1 MKKSYIKTPTSISYS
16 HLVEKNYTFSPSQY
30 MNFIMPNENFLYVRD
45 FLSRP
50 LQRKDLG
57 VEVGSL
63 NYIRKSPFY
72 FLRTKA
78 LQQHSFLPEITN
90 ETALPIMPNC
100 FVKMNLKKGDLIIS
114 KDSNIGEIVILDKD
128 YPNFMLSGALYKL
141 PVIDKKYYL
150 LAFIKHNIFREQLD
164 FMVPKGA
171 TIRHAKTMFLDCK
184 IPMPN
189 YNEENTI
196 KFIEILTQAIIN
208 KEQLIKERH
217 ESILQLIEQELLNN
231 QKPNKFKFELPTI
244 NEIEN
249 IGRLDTNLYREH
261 FKKIVFQ
268 IENYTKGFQTIQE
281 LGFSLSRGQNLQVS
295 NIGKSVYS
303 KKKYKNFYTLML
315 PKFLSKY
322 GTVDKVEFLGN
333 PNSLKT
339 LRKGDLIFGA
349 EGFEKG
355 RSIVIIEEQDR
366 VITNIHGITIQQE
379 EHNVNKAIFVKCCL
393 DYLRSKGL
401 IDLYA
406 VGGNGGS
413 LAQKYWD
420 IIPFPKFDKS
430 KQKEIALLYHNPDSN
445 YQTGTFTLDN
455 FLEQDNA
462 FNETAGIYEL
472 DKTAKQLKE
481 ILNKTIEDIANDKEV
496 KIAFKQES
504 LMYDK

>member
-1 MKKSYIKTPTSISYS
+1 MSNSYVRTPTAISFS
-16 HLVEKNYTFSPSQY
+16 HIVEKDFTLSSSQY
-30 MNFIMPNENFLYVRD
+30 MDLVMPNQNFLYVRD
-45 FLSRP
+45 FLVRP

-63 NYIRKSPFY
+63 NYIGKSTHY

-78 LQQHSFLPEITN
+78 LKQHTFSPEIAS

-128 YPNFMLSGALYKL
+128 YPNYMLSGALYKL
-141 PVIDKKYYL
+141 PVSEKKYYL
-150 LAFIKHNIFREQLD
+150 LAFIKHNVFREQLD

-171 TIRHAKTMFLDCK
+171 TIRHAKTLFLDCK

-189 YNEENTI
+189 HNSDNTI
-196 KFIEILTQAIIN
+196 KFVEMLTQAIIN
-208 KEQLIKERH
+208 KEQLIKNRFEN
-217 ESILQLIEQELLNN
+217 ILNLIEQELLSN
-231 QKPNKFKFELPTI
+231 QKSNKFKFELPNI

-268 IENYTKGFQTIQE
+268 IENYTNGFQTIQE

-295 NIGKSVYS
+295 NIGDSVYS
-303 KKKYKNFYTLML
+303 KKKYNRFYTLML

-322 GTVDKVEFLGN
+322 GTVDKIEYLGN

-339 LRKGDLIFGA
+339 LKKGDLIFGA

-379 EHNVNKAIFVKCCL
+379 EHNVNKAIFAKCCL
-393 DYLRSKGL
+393 DYFRSKGL

-420 IIPFPKFDKS
+420 LIPFPKFDKK
-430 KQKEIALLYHNPDSN
+430 KQDEISLLYHNPNSN
-445 YQTGTFTLDN
+445 YQAETFTLDN

-481 ILNKTIEDIANDKEV
+481 ILNKAIDDIANDREV
-496 KIAFKQES
+496 YIGFK
-504 LMYDK
+504 

>member
-1 MKKSYIKTPTSISYS
+1 MSNSYVKTPTAISFS
-16 HLVEKNYTFSPSQY
+16 HIVEKDFTLSSSQY
-30 MNFIMPNENFLYVRD
+30 MDLVMPNKNFLFVRD
-45 FLSRP
+45 FISRP

-63 NYIRKSPFY
+63 NYIGKSTHY

-78 LQQHSFLPEITN
+78 LQQHTFLPEITS

-128 YPNFMLSGALYKL
+128 YPSYMLSGALYKL
-141 PVIDKKYYL
+141 PVSEKKYYL
-150 LAFIKHNIFREQLD
+150 LAFIKHNVFREQLD

-171 TIRHAKTMFLDCK
+171 TIRHAKTLFLDCK

-189 YNEENTI
+189 HNSINTI
-196 KFIEILTQAIIN
+196 KFVELLTQAIIS
-208 KEQLIKERH
+208 KEQLIKNRH
-217 ESILQLIEQELLNN
+217 ESILNYIEQEILSN
-231 QKPNKFKFELPTI
+231 QKPNKFKFELPKI
-244 NEIEN
+244 REIEN

-268 IENYTKGFQTIQE
+268 IENYTNGFQTIQE

-295 NIGKSVYS
+295 NIGDSVYS
-303 KKKYKNFYTLML
+303 KKKYNKFYTLML

-322 GTVDKVEFLGN
+322 GTVDKIEYLGN

-339 LRKGDLIFGA
+339 LQKGDLIFGA

-355 RSIVIIEEQDR
+355 RSIVIIEEKDR

-393 DYLRSKGL
+393 DYLRGKGL

-420 IIPFPKFDKS
+420 IIPFPKFDKT
-430 KQKEIALLYHNPDSN
+430 KQDEISSLYHNPNSN
-445 YQTGTFTLDN
+445 YQADAFTLEN

-472 DKTAKQLKE
+472 DNTAKQLKE
-481 ILNKTIEDIANDKEV
+481 ILNKAIDDIANDREV
-496 KIAFKQES
+496 DVGFK
-504 LMYDK
+504 

>member
-1 MKKSYIKTPTSISYS
+1 MSNSYIKTPTSISFS
-16 HLVEKNYTFSPSQY
+16 HIVEKDFTLSSSQY
-30 MNFIMPNENFLYVRD
+30 MDLVMPNQNFLYVRD

-63 NYIRKSPFY
+63 NYIGKSTHY

-78 LQQHSFLPEITN
+78 LQDHTFLPEVTS

-128 YPNFMLSGALYKL
+128 YPNYMLSGALYKL
-141 PVIDKKYYL
+141 PVSDKKYYL

-171 TIRHAKTMFLDCK
+171 TIRHAKTLFLDCK

-189 YNEENTI
+189 RNADNTI
-196 KFIEILTQAIIN
+196 KFVELLTQAIIN
-208 KEQLIKERH
+208 KEKLIRERH
-217 ESILQLIEQELLNN
+217 EAILKVIETELLEN
-231 QKPNKFKFELPTI
+231 QKPNKFKFELPNI
-244 NEIEN
+244 KEIEN

-268 IENYTKGFQTIQE
+268 IENYKNGIQTIQE

-295 NIGKSVYS
+295 NIGDSIYS
-303 KKKYKNFYTLML
+303 KKKYNKFYTLML

-322 GTVDKVEFLGN
+322 GTVDKIEYLGN

-339 LRKGDLIFGA
+339 LQKGDLIFGA

-393 DYLRSKGL
+393 DYLRNKGL

-420 IIPFPKFDKS
+420 IIPFPKFDKT
-430 KQKEIALLYHNPDSN
+430 KQDEIALLYHNPNSN
-445 YQTGTFTLDN
+445 YQADTFSLDN

-481 ILNKTIEDIANDKEV
+481 ILNKAIDDIANDREV
-496 KIAFKQES
+496 NINFTV
-504 LMYDK
+504 

>member
-1 MKKSYIKTPTSISYS
+1 MSNSYVKTPTAISFS
-16 HLVEKNYTFSPSQY
+16 DIVEKEFTLSSSQY
-30 MNFIMPNENFLYVRD
+30 MDLVMPNENFLYVKD

-63 NYIRKSPFY
+63 NYIGKSTHY

-78 LQQHSFLPEITN
+78 LQQHSFLPEITG
-90 ETALPIMPNC
+90 ETALPIMPGC
-100 FVKMNLKKGDLIIS
+100 FVRMNLIKGDLIIS

-141 PVIDKKYYL
+141 PVSDKKFYL

-171 TIRHAKTMFLDCK
+171 TIRHAKTLFLDCK

-189 YNEENTI
+189 INADETI
-196 KFIEILTQAIIN
+196 KFVELLTQAIIN

-217 ESILQLIEQELLNN
+217 EKILQQIEQELLNN
-231 QKPNKFKFELPTI
+231 QKSNKFKFELPTI

-249 IGRLDTNLYREH
+249 TGRLDTNLYREH
-261 FKKIVFQ
+261 FKQIVFQ
-268 IENYTKGFQTIQE
+268 IQNYTKGFQTIHE

-295 NIGKSVYS
+295 NIGDSVYS

-322 GTVDKVEFLGN
+322 GTVDKVEYLGN

-339 LRKGDLIFGA
+339 LKKGDLIFGA

-420 IIPFPKFDKS
+420 IIPFPNFPEP
-430 KQKEIALLYHNPDSN
+430 KQKEIALLYHNPESI
-445 YQTGTFTLDN
+445 YQTETFTLDN

-472 DKTAKQLKE
+472 DKTGKQLKE
-481 ILNKTIEDIANDKEV
+481 ILNKAIDDIANDKDVE
-496 KIAFKQES
+496 ICFK
-504 LMYDK
+504 

>member
-128 YPNFMLSGALYKL
+128 YPNFMLSGALYRL

-164 FMVPKGA
+164 FMVPKGS

-189 YNEENTI
+189 QNTENTI
-196 KFIEILTQAIIN
+196 KFVELLTQAIIN

-217 ESILQLIEQELLNN
+217 ENIFQKIEHELLSN

-244 NEIEN
+244 NEINETS
-249 IGRLDTNLYREH
+249 RLDTGIYTEQ
-261 FKKIVFQ
+261 FKKINFLVK
-268 IENYTKGFQTIQE
+268 NYKNGYFNINPNKIKSGSTPEVRFIGNFKTLKYRWVTPTHCSDYGTLEEERI
-281 LGFSLSRGQNLQVS
+281 NLQGNN
-295 NIGKSVYS
+295 NINEDCILLINRTSKGGIGEYVGIAGYYDFNDFGKGHHNQGMYRVFNYE
-303 KKKYKNFYTLML
+303 KHK
-315 PKFLSKY
+315 
-322 GTVDKVEFLGN
+322 
-333 PNSLKT
+333 
-339 LRKGDLIFGA
+339 LIFMLCFLNCSLMRTYCAGL
-349 EGFEKG
+349 
-355 RSIVIIEEQDR
+355 SIGSKMKELKM
-366 VITNIHGITIQQE
+366 
-379 EHNVNKAIFVKCCL
+379 EHFL
-393 DYLRSKGL
+393 
-401 IDLYA
+401 
-406 VGGNGGS
+406 
-413 LAQKYWD
+413 Q
-420 IIPFPKFDKS
+420 IPFPNLPEN
-430 KQKEIALLYHNPDSN
+430 KQKEIASLYHNPDSN
-445 YQTGTFTLDN
+445 YQAGTFTLDN

-481 ILNKTIEDIANDKEV
+481 ILNKTIDDIANDKEV

>member
-1 MKKSYIKTPTSISYS
+1 MNNSYVKTPTAISFS
-16 HLVEKNYTFSPSQY
+16 HIVEKDFTLSSSQY
-30 MNFIMPNENFLYVRD
+30 MDLVMPNQNFLYVRD

-63 NYIRKSPFY
+63 NYIGQSTHY

-78 LQQHSFLPEITN
+78 LQQHTFLPEITS
-90 ETALPIMPNC
+90 ETALPIMPDC

-128 YPNFMLSGALYKL
+128 YPNYMLSGALYKL
-141 PVIDKKYYL
+141 PVTEKKYYL
-150 LAFIKHNIFREQLD
+150 LAFIKHDVFREQLD

-189 YNEENTI
+189 HNAVNTI
-196 KFIEILTQAIIN
+196 KFIELLTQAIIN
-208 KEQLIKERH
+208 KEQLIRNRH
-217 ESILQLIEQELLNN
+217 ENILNLIEQELLSN

-244 NEIEN
+244 KEIEN

-295 NIGKSVYS
+295 NIGDSVYS
-303 KKKYKNFYTLML
+303 KKKFNKFYTLML

-322 GTVDKVEFLGN
+322 GTVDKIEYLGN

-339 LRKGDLIFGA
+339 LQKGDLIFGA

-420 IIPFPKFDKS
+420 IIPFPKFDKT
-430 KQKEIALLYHNPDSN
+430 KQDEIAILYHNPESI
-445 YQTGTFTLDN
+445 YQTDTYTLDN

-481 ILNKTIEDIANDKEV
+481 ILNKAIDDIANDRKV
-496 KIAFKQES
+496 NIDFN
-504 LMYDK
+504 L

>member
-1 MKKSYIKTPTSISYS
+1 MSNSYVKTPTAISFA
-16 HLVEKNYTFSPSQY
+16 HIVEKDFTLSSSQY
-30 MNFIMPNENFLYVRD
+30 MDLVIPNGNFLYVRD

-50 LQRKDLG
+50 LQREDLG

-63 NYIRKSPFY
+63 NYIGKSTHY

-78 LQQHSFLPEITN
+78 LQQHSFLPEITS
-90 ETALPIMPNC
+90 ETALPIMPNS
-100 FVKMNLKKGDLIIS
+100 FVKMDLKKGDLIIS
-114 KDSNIGEIVILDKD
+114 KDSNIGEVVMLDED

-141 PVIDKKYYL
+141 PVGNKKYYL

-184 IPMPN
+184 IPIPS
-189 YNEENTI
+189 YNVEETI
-196 KFIEILTQAIIN
+196 QFIELLTQAIIH
-208 KEQLIKERH
+208 KEQLIKQRH
-217 ESILQLIEQELLNN
+217 KAILQFIETELLSN
-231 QKPNKFKFELPTI
+231 QGTGEFKFELPTI
-244 NEIEN
+244 IEIEN

-261 FKKIVFQ
+261 FKQVVFQ
-268 IENYTKGFQTIQE
+268 IKNYSNGYQTIQE

-295 NIGKSVYS
+295 NIGDSIYS
-303 KKKYKNFYTLML
+303 KRKHKNFYTLML

-322 GTVDKVEFLGN
+322 GTVDKIEYLGN
-333 PNSLKT
+333 PNTLKT
-339 LRKGDLIFGA
+339 LQKGDLIFGA

-355 RSIVIIEEQDR
+355 RSVVIIEEQDR
-366 VITNIHGITIQQE
+366 VITNIHGITIQQKG
-379 EHNVNKAIFVKCCL
+379 HDVNKAIFVKCCL

-420 IIPFPKFDKS
+420 IIPFPKFDKP
-430 KQKEIALLYHNPDSN
+430 KQDEIALLYHNPTSN
-445 YQTGTFTLDN
+445 YDTDTFTLES

-462 FNETAGIYEL
+462 FNQKAGIYEL
-472 DKTAKQLKE
+472 DKTAKQLKG
-481 ILNKTIEDIANDKEV
+481 ILNKAIDHIVNDKEV
-496 KIAFKQES
+496 DIRFDW
-504 LMYDK
+504 L

>member
-1 MKKSYIKTPTSISYS
+1 MNNNYIKTPTTISFS
-16 HLVEKNYTFSPSQY
+16 NIVEKGYTLSSSQY
-30 MNFIMPNENFLYVRD
+30 MDLVMSNKNFLYVKD

-57 VEVGSL
+57 FEVGSS
-63 NYIRKSPFY
+63 NYIRKSTHY

-78 LQQHSFLPEITN
+78 LQQYSFLPEITS

-100 FVKMNLKKGDLIIS
+100 FVSMNLKKGDLIIS
-114 KDSNIGEIVILDKD
+114 KDSNIGEIVILDRD
-128 YPNFMLSGALYKL
+128 YTNYMLSGALYKL
-141 PVIDKKYYL
+141 PVIDKKFYL
-150 LAFIKHNIFREQLD
+150 LAFIKHNIFREQLN

-184 IPMPN
+184 IPIPTTN
-189 YNEENTI
+189 VDKTI
-196 KFIEILTQAIIN
+196 KFVELLTQAIIN
-208 KEQLIKERH
+208 KEQLIKKRYDK
-217 ESILQLIEQELLNN
+217 ILQLIEQELLNN
-231 QKPNKFKFELPTI
+231 QNSEEFKFELPSI
-244 NEIEN
+244 NEVEN
-249 IGRLDTNLYREH
+249 AGRLDTNLYREQ

-295 NIGKSVYS
+295 NIGDSVYS
-303 KKKYKNFYTLML
+303 KKKYNNFYTLML

-322 GTVDKVEFLGN
+322 GTVERVEYLGN
-333 PNSLKT
+333 PNPLKT

-355 RSIVIIEEQDR
+355 RSIVIIEEQDK

-393 DYLRSKGL
+393 DYFRSKGL

-420 IIPFPKFDKS
+420 IIPFPVFDQI
-430 KQKEIALLYHNPDSN
+430 KQDEITILYHNPVCN
-445 YQTGTFTLDN
+445 YQTGNFTLDN

-472 DKTAKQLKE
+472 DKTAKQLKSTLDQA
-481 ILNKTIEDIANDKEV
+481 IDNIANDKKV
-496 KIAFKQES
+496 NIWKN
-504 LMYDK
+504 

>member
-1 MKKSYIKTPTSISYS
+1 MSNSYVKTPTAISFS
-16 HLVEKNYTFSPSQY
+16 HIVEKDFTLSSSQY
-30 MNFIMPNENFLYVRD
+30 MDLVMSNENFLFVRD

-63 NYIRKSPFY
+63 NYIGKSTHY

-78 LQQHSFLPEITN
+78 LQQHSFLPEITG

-100 FVKMNLKKGDLIIS
+100 FGKMNLKKGDLIIS
-114 KDSNIGEIVILDKD
+114 KDSNIGEVVILDKD
-128 YPNFMLSGALYKL
+128 YPNYMLSGALYKL
-141 PVIDKKYYL
+141 PVTEKKYYL

-189 YNEENTI
+189 QNIDNTI
-196 KFIEILTQAIIN
+196 KFVELLAQAIIN

-217 ESILQLIEQELLNN
+217 DSITQIIEHELLSN
-231 QKPNKFKFELPTI
+231 QTPNKFKFELPTI
-244 NEIEN
+244 VEIEKT
-249 IGRLDTNLYREH
+249 GRLDTNLYREH
-261 FKKIVFQ
+261 FKKIVFL
-268 IENYTKGFQTIQE
+268 IKNYAKGFQTIQDF
-281 LGFSLSRGQNLQVS
+281 GFSLSRGQNLQIS
-295 NIGKSVYS
+295 NIGDSVYS

-322 GTVDKVEFLGN
+322 GTVDKVEYLGN
-333 PNSLKT
+333 PNSLKI
-339 LRKGDLIFGA
+339 LQKGDLIFGA

-420 IIPFPKFDKS
+420 IIPFPKFDKT
-430 KQKEIALLYHNPDSN
+430 KQNEIALLYHNPVSN
-445 YQTGTFTLDN
+445 YQADTFSLDN
-455 FLEQDNA
+455 FLEQDNV
-462 FNETAGIYEL
+462 FNEAAGIYDL

-481 ILNKTIEDIANDKEV
+481 ILNKAIDDIANDREFD
-496 KIAFKQES
+496 IYFK
-504 LMYDK
+504 

>member
-1 MKKSYIKTPTSISYS
+1 MDNSYVKTSKTISFNSI
-16 HLVEKNYTFSPSQY
+16 VEKDFTLSSSQY
-30 MNFIMPNENFLYVRD
+30 KSLEIPNENLLYVRA

-57 VEVGSL
+57 YEVGSL
-63 NYIRKSPFY
+63 NYIGESTHH

-78 LQQHSFLPEITN
+78 LQKHTFLPEITS

-100 FVKMNLKKGDLIIS
+100 FVQMNLKKGDLLIS
-114 KDSNIGEIVILDKD
+114 KDSNIGEIAILDKD
-128 YPNFMLSGALYKL
+128 YPNYMLSGAIYKL
-141 PVIDKKYYL
+141 TVTEKKYYL

-171 TIRHAKTMFLDCK
+171 TIRHAKTRFLDCE

-189 YNEENTI
+189 HNPENTI
-196 KFIEILTQAIIN
+196 KFIELLTQAIIN

-217 ESILQLIEQELLNN
+217 ETILQEIETELLNN
-231 QKPNKFKFELPTI
+231 QKPNKFMFELPSI
-244 NEIEN
+244 NEIESS
-249 IGRLDTNLYREH
+249 GRLDTNLYREH
-261 FKKIVFQ
+261 FKKIVFY
-268 IENYTKGFQTIQE
+268 IENYTNGYQTIPD
-281 LGFSLSRGQNLQVS
+281 LGFKLSRGQNLQVS

-322 GTVDKVEFLGN
+322 GIVDRVEYLGN
-333 PNSLKT
+333 PNALKT
-339 LRKGDLIFGA
+339 LEKGDLIFGA

-393 DYLRSKGL
+393 DYLRSEGL

-420 IIPFPKFDKS
+420 IIPFPNFEKKRRD
-430 KQKEIALLYHNPDSN
+430 EIALLYHNPESFYNPD
-445 YQTGTFTLDN
+445 TFTLNN
-455 FLEQDNA
+455 FLEQDNQ

-472 DKTAKQLKE
+472 DKTAKKLKE
-481 ILNKTIEDIANDKEV
+481 ILNESIDDIINDREV
-496 KIAFKQES
+496 NINFS
-504 LMYDK
+504 I